1 MGRNDSRTLVA
12 FLLAAV
18 VIGLAGCR
26 DATDRVAMRVQTV
39 VRGMSL
45 ASEAERVAAD
55 RACAEICRQVSA
67 LPEEARSGIVDR
79 LAGSFLRVPFDER
92 SYEAREACV
101 SSYFRL
107 VSSMSERLLDIV
119 QDKERVWR
127 FKAAALDRIN
137 SEIARCEGEPKGGP
151 YGDVT
156 RRPGAFRTR
165 RLYLEAL
172 KAKRFE
178 FVRRGFECGGFTS
191 YFHVLPPHAR
201 REWIE
206 RLEGI
211 ARRRVVIW
219 DPDNQMVEL
228 PPYRPDDTRTWLT
241 TTPGRPREY
250 LEEVGGGKTIR
261 MREIPHPSKKTD
273 DGVPT
278 GGREERR

>member
-26 DATDRVAMRVQTV
+26 DATDRVDMRVQTV

-67 LPEEARSGIVDR
+67 LPMETRSGIVDR

-92 SYEAREACV
+92 SYEARAACV
-101 SSYFRL
+101 SSYFQL
-107 VSSMSERLLDIV
+107 VSSMSERLLGIV

-127 FKAAALDRIN
+127 FKVAALDRIN

-156 RRPGAFRTR
+156 RGQGAFRTR

-178 FVRRGFECGGFTS
+178 FVRKGFECGGFTS
-191 YFHVLPPHAR
+191 YFHALPPHAR
-201 REWIE
+201 REWIG
-206 RLEGI
+206 RLEGL
-211 ARRRVVIW
+211 ARRRVVVW

-228 PPYRPDDTRTWLT
+228 PPYRPDDTRTWLPT
-241 TTPGRPREY
+241 PPGRPREY
-250 LEEVGGGKTIR
+250 LEDVGGGKAIR
-261 MREIPHPSKKTD
+261 MREIPRLSKEID
-273 DGVPT
+273 DGTPK
-278 GGREERR
+278 EKRR